1 MRSSWYALRTK
12 PKREALAWHQ
22 AQLRGIETF
31 YPRLR
36 VRPVNPRASKIRPF
50 FPGYVF
56 VKADL
61 WETGLS
67 SFEYM
72 PYALGLVCFGG
83 EPARVPENLIH
94 ALQRRMGELAE
105 REETRLE
112 GPRKNDRVWITDGP
126 FAGHEAIFQT
136 RRSGGDRVCLLLE
149 MLNGRSVPVEL
160 DAAMID
166 YSQRI

>member
-1 MRSSWYALRTK
+1 MTSSWYALRTK

-61 WETGLS
+61 GETGPS

-83 EPARVPENLIH
+83 EPAQVPDALIL
-94 ALQRRMGELAE
+94 ALQRRMDELAE
-105 REETRLE
+105 GEAIWME
-112 GPRKNDRVWITDGP
+112 GPKKNDRVWINDGP
-126 FAGHEAIFQT
+126 FAGHEAIFQN
-136 RRSGGDRVCLLLE
+136 RLSGGDRVRLLLE
-149 MLNGRSVPVEL
+149 LLSGRSVPIEMNAAQVE
-160 DAAMID
+160 
-166 YSQRI
+166 YSQRY